1 MGRLDLKV
9 RLFIAFVGIVSISL
23 LAVFIVGWVIA
34 PLYFAEHL
42 KSLHVSRPEVQIV
55 EKELQRGFEYAWT
68 VGTMWALALSLPLAL
83 GLSLFVARRIVDP
96 LKAIQRGTAEFAMG
110 NFQRRI
116 APVGV
121 PELDRLVRSF
131 NILADSLQGVEQRRQ
146 ELVGDLA
153 HELRTPLTVLGVYL
167 EGLADGSVTGD
178 PEVYRRLNRE
188 TQRLKKLVRDL
199 QELSRAEAGYLP
211 LEVKSVD
218 LKPLCMEVVEKFNP
232 QIQEDGPTLQLELGQ
247 LPPVLA
253 DPGRVEQILIN
264 LLSNALRH
272 TEQGTIQ
279 IGGTQKGNFV
289 ELYVKDTGMGMT
301 PENLKHVFERF
312 WRAEPSRSQATGGTG
327 IGLTIVKKLVEIQ
340 GGNVWGESTLGQGT
354 TFHFTLPLA
363 YR

>member
-1 MGRLDLKV
+1 MEKLDLKG
-9 RLFIAFVGIVSISL
+9 RLFIAFIGIVLISL
-23 LAVFIVGWVIA
+23 IAVFTVGWVIA
-34 PLYFAEHL
+34 PLYFSEHL
-42 KSLHVSRPEVQIV
+42 KSLHVSQPAVQIV
-55 EKELQRGFEYAWT
+55 EEELQRGFEYAWII
-68 VGTMWALALSLPLAL
+68 GTIWALALSLPLAL
-83 GLSLFVARRIVDP
+83 GLSLFVSRRIVTP
-96 LKAIQRGTAEFAMG
+96 LKAIQKGTAEFAGG

-116 APVGV
+116 DPVGV

-131 NILADSLQGVEQRRQ
+131 NTLADSLQGVEQRRQ
-146 ELVGDLA
+146 DLVADLA

-167 EGLADGSVTGD
+167 EGLANGSVTGD
-178 PEVYRRLNRE
+178 SEVYRRLNRE

-211 LEVKSVD
+211 LEAKTVD

-279 IGGTQKGNFV
+279 IGATQKGNFV
-289 ELYVKDTGMGMT
+289 ELYVKDTGTGIT

-312 WRAEPSRSQATGGTG
+312 WRADPSRNQATGGTG
-327 IGLTIVKKLVEIQ
+327 IGLTIVKKLVELQ
-340 GGNVWGESTLGQGT
+340 GGTVWVESTLGQGT

-363 YR
+363 YG

>member
-9 RLFIAFVGIVSISL
+9 RLFIAFIGIVSISL

-55 EKELQRGFEYAWT
+55 EEELQRGFEYAWA

>member
-1 MGRLDLKV
+1 MEKLDLKG
-9 RLFIAFVGIVSISL
+9 RLFIAFIGIVLISL
-23 LAVFIVGWVIA
+23 IAVFTVGWVIA

-42 KSLHVSRPEVQIV
+42 KSLHVSRPAVQVV
-55 EKELQRGFEYAWT
+55 EEELQRGFEYAWT
-68 VGTMWALALSLPLAL
+68 IGAMWALALSLPLAL
-83 GLSLFVARRIVDP
+83 GLSLFVSRRIVTP
-96 LKAIQRGTAEFAMG
+96 LKAIQRGTAEFTRG

-116 APVGV
+116 DPVGV

-131 NILADSLQGVEQRRQ
+131 NTLADSLQGVEQRRQ
-146 ELVGDLA
+146 DLVADLA

-167 EGLADGSVTGD
+167 EGLANGSVTGD
-178 PEVYRRLNRE
+178 SEVYRRLNRE

-211 LEVKSVD
+211 LEAKTVD

-279 IGGTQKGNFV
+279 IGATQKGNFV
-289 ELYVKDTGMGMT
+289 ELYVKDTGTGIT

-312 WRAEPSRSQATGGTG
+312 WRADPSRNQATGGTG
-327 IGLTIVKKLVEIQ
+327 IGLTIVKKLVELQ
-340 GGNVWGESTLGQGT
+340 GGTVWVESTLGQGT

-363 YR
+363 YG

>member
-1 MGRLDLKV
+1 MEKLDLKG
-9 RLFIAFVGIVSISL
+9 RLFIAFIGIVLISL
-23 LAVFIVGWVIA
+23 IAVFTVGWVIA

-42 KSLHVSRPEVQIV
+42 KSLHVSRPAVQVV
-55 EKELQRGFEYAWT
+55 EEELQRGFEYAWT
-68 VGTMWALALSLPLAL
+68 IGAMWALALSLPLAL
-83 GLSLFVARRIVDP
+83 GLSLFVSRRIVTP
-96 LKAIQRGTAEFAMG
+96 LKAIQRGTAEFTRG

-116 APVGV
+116 DPVGV

-131 NILADSLQGVEQRRQ
+131 NTLADSLQGVEQRRQ
-146 ELVGDLA
+146 DLVADLA

-167 EGLADGSVTGD
+167 EGLANGSVTGD
-178 PEVYRRLNRE
+178 SEVYRRLNRE

-211 LEVKSVD
+211 LEAKTVD
-218 LKPLCMEVVEKFNP
+218 LKPLCLEVVEKFNP

-279 IGGTQKGNFV
+279 IGATQKGNFV
-289 ELYVKDTGMGMT
+289 ELYVKDTGTGIT

-312 WRAEPSRSQATGGTG
+312 WRADPSRNQATGGTG
-327 IGLTIVKKLVEIQ
+327 IGLTIVKKLVELQ
-340 GGNVWGESTLGQGT
+340 GGTVWVESTLGQGT

-363 YR
+363 YG